1 MSDEAALLLSDIFP
15 TGFEIGVQYGQV
27 KPGDTVAVVGAGPVG
42 LAVIATAGLYGAA
55 QIVAIDLDEN
65 RLDLAKQVGAT
76 HCVNSGAADWKEQV
90 LALTDG
96 YGVDVAVEAVGVPA
110 TFDDV
115 HRAGAPRRQRRE
127 RRSARQAGAARRCRT
142 CGSRTSPSAWGWS
155 TPRRWRC
162 CSSSWRSSKLPVEK
176 FVTHRFALDDIITAY
191 ETFGNAA
198 ETHALKVVMSR

>member
-1 MSDEAALLLSDIFP
+1 MVRIPFADNSLYRLPEHVADEAALLLSDIFP

-96 YGVDVAVEAVGVPA
+96 YGVDVAVEAVGVPG
-110 TFDDV
+110 DVQHV
-115 HRAGAPRRQRRE
+115 HRPGAPGRPRGE
-127 RRSARQAGAARRCRT
+127 RRCARQAGAARRSRT
-142 CGSRTSPSAWGWS
+142 SGSRTSPSAWGWS
-155 TPRRWRC
+155 TPTRWRC
-162 CSSSWRSSKLPVEK
+162 C
-176 FVTHRFALDDIITAY
+176 
-191 ETFGNAA
+191 
-198 ETHALKVVMSR
+198 